1 MTHGHLEKQN
11 LQIQGV
17 DGKQNKHHF
26 VDITQ
31 LVRDAKGGLQ
41 HH

>member
-26 VDITQ
+26 VDITH
-31 LVRDAKGGLQ
+31 LARDAKGGLQ